1 MQLPVGLVYDGAG
14 KVVLDPASACRNA
27 IDEARNK
34 QVCDHVTDAVRAG
47 RNCLLLAGRTDHVT
61 ALADDLSNRGLAPVV
76 LHGTLK
82 PAQRRAALEHLATA
96 PDDGPPLLLVATDR
110 YIGEG
115 FDCPRLDTLF
125 LTTPIS
131 SEGPITQYVGRILRE
146 HPGKH
151 AAEVHDYADTAIPML
166 ARMHGKRLTTYRR
179 LGFATGPRPNRP
191 NTTGVQDALPIP
203 ARSERA
209 APRAIPAAPT
219 PAPSAAEV
227 RAWTQGAEIMVA
239 AKGRLRPEVWAAYHH
254 AHPAHHT

>member
-1 MQLPVGLVYDGAG
+1 
-14 KVVLDPASACRNA
+14 
-27 IDEARNK
+27 
-34 QVCDHVTDAVRAG
+34 
-47 RNCLLLAGRTDHVT
+47 
-61 ALADDLSNRGLAPVV
+61 
-76 LHGTLK
+76 
-82 PAQRRAALEHLATA
+82 
-96 PDDGPPLLLVATDR
+96 VATDR

-203 ARSERA
+203 ATSERA

-219 PAPSAAEV
+219 PAPSAAQV
-227 RAWTQGAEIMVA
+227 RAWAQGAGIMVA